1 MSTTK
6 SMRRKL
12 DFLIRTTGRAEAE
25 IVAEAVEEGLTE
37 LYRRHIADA
46 YLAGRIDRDKAVSEL
61 GKDVVDDLDYARE
74 AVGTDV
80 AWGLKSA

>member
-1 MSTTK
+1 MATTK

-12 DFLIRTTGRAEAE
+12 DYLVRTTGRAEAD
-25 IVAEAVEEGLTE
+25 IVAEAVDEGLTE

-46 YLAGRIDRDKAVSEL
+46 YLAGKIDRDKAVSEL
-61 GKDVVDDLDYARE
+61 GKHAVGDLDYARE
-74 AVGTDV
+74 AVEADV